1 MSRRKTR
8 GSDSRR
14 FRDWI
19 TRAYTDIRAAR
30 MLSEDEACYLA
41 CAFHCQQCIEK
52 AIKGFLLM
60 ETGNL
65 YDGHNLTWL
74 CKKACAYDGA
84 FTEFLDESVF
94 LNSFYIST
102 RYPTDVPFFLTRSQI
117 EKAVAMATDMY
128 NFILDTIFDEDDE
141 DKTPRVPSQKQK
153 P

>member
-1 MSRRKTR
+1 
-8 GSDSRR
+8 
-14 FRDWI
+14 
-19 TRAYTDIRAAR
+19 
-30 MLSEDEACYLA
+30 
-41 CAFHCQQCIEK
+41 
-52 AIKGFLLM
+52 M

-117 EKAVAMATDMY
+117 EKALTIAIAVQNTKINQLVQQAMIHRYPFARCLEQ
-128 NFILDTIFDEDDE
+128 N
-141 DKTPRVPSQKQK
+141 KS
-153 P
+153 